1 MGGADTGAEGSSAS
15 SSMGCPGVLA
25 ELEKDSDVLPSLE
38 VGVRALTTETPAQ
51 LMCVELLPK
60 EAVPISSPSWK
71 IGLCKETACNPGYL
85 GLIFGSRRSPTE
97 GIGYPLQCSW
107 ASLVAQMVKNPPA
120 MQETWV

>member
-1 MGGADTGAEGSSAS
+1 M
-15 SSMGCPGVLA
+15 LA